1 MGPSLQERPASAL
14 KKCASKEQIRSK
26 GPGTGGSAP
35 SSKKGKAN
43 QSHRTLKKAGLQPKH
58 VAPRQGKD
66 PAQAERG
73 TQKRGN
79 RAKPV
84 STSSAE
90 SSPLLPGGRA
100 RTPGAI
106 ELKQAVSTST
116 RSNRGRDNGEST
128 GESPGSGRN
137 RPKMSLPL
145 PLGASEPCPVL
156 TERQRV
162 PSIETLRLYEGE
174 AEEADSASD
183 LSDSERLPVP
193 PSPCSPPQL
202 HLRAEVFDP
211 NDLDP
216 YFPGPRGNQSGYGYT
231 DFLPPPFNTWSLRQ
245 LALFLN
251 TEGRCAYRPQP
262 VGQLEKYLE
271 RLLQLEWLQIQTV
284 EAENG
289 KTTTPASATASAP
302 ASRPRPHTAPA
313 WYLSSP
319 KSIRQCQRAFPTAFL
334 SCLGNG
340 SAPQLSR
347 AACPHCRVRYPFCNG
362 SCRSYA
368 YQRHSRL
375 NPVQQRSGGSEA
387 PQKRCSSETRAAVN
401 EGRGAQT
408 QGQKPGS
415 PSLPNS
421 HLRRMQSTGNIRNP
435 TQAAGS
441 TAKPQAAPRNG
452 SVGSAAGRNG
462 RQRGP
467 AVGKRGDME
476 SGVPLETH
484 GNVREGSPLRRGG
497 NERQRAPVGAAG
509 RDIKPGGPSVGGK
522 EPSPVSKGPPRAKS
536 NGKVKHVQFLTI

>member
-14 KKCASKEQIRSK
+14 KKCVSKEQNRSK
-26 GPGTGGSAP
+26 VSGGSAP

-43 QSHRTLKKAGLQPKH
+43 QNHRTLKKAGPQPKH
-58 VAPRQGKD
+58 VTPHQGKD

-84 STSSAE
+84 STSFAE
-90 SSPLLPGGRA
+90 SSPLLPGGR
-100 RTPGAI
+100 TWPPGAT
-106 ELKQAVSTST
+106 ELKQGVSAST
-116 RSNRGRDNGEST
+116 VSNKGRDNGEST
-128 GESPGSGRN
+128 VESPGSGRN

-145 PLGASEPCPVL
+145 APGASEPCPVL
-156 TERQRV
+156 TERQQV
-162 PSIETLRLYEGE
+162 PSIETLQLYEGE
-174 AEEADSASD
+174 AEDADSASD

-202 HLRAEVFDP
+202 HLRAEVIDP

-216 YFPGPRGNQSGYGYT
+216 YFPGPRGNQSGYSYP
-231 DFLPPPFNTWSLRQ
+231 DSLPPPFNTWSLRQ

-251 TEGRCAYRPQP
+251 TEGRCAHRPQP

-284 EAENG
+284 EVEIG

-340 SAPQLSR
+340 SAPRLSR

-375 NPVQQRSGGSEA
+375 NPVQQRGGGLEDA
-387 PQKRCSSETRAAVN
+387 QKRCSSETRAAVN
-401 EGRGAQT
+401 RGRGAQT
-408 QGQKPGS
+408 QGQKPGNPS
-415 PSLPNS
+415 PPNS
-421 HLRRMQSTGNIRNP
+421 YLRRMQSTGNIRNP
-435 TQAAGS
+435 TPLADT
-441 TAKPQAAPRNG
+441 TAKPQAAQRNG
-452 SVGSAAGRNG
+452 GVGSTAGRNG
-462 RQRGP
+462 RRRGP
-467 AVGKRGDME
+467 AVGKAGDVE
-476 SGVPLETH
+476 SGVSLGTR
-484 GNVREGSPLRRGG
+484 GNVHEGSPLRKGG
-497 NERQRAPVGAAG
+497 NERQRAPVGVSG
-509 RDIKPGGPSVGGK
+509 QDIKPGGSLVGRR
-522 EPSPVSKGPPRAKS
+522 EPPPVSKGPPCAMS
-536 NGKVKHVQFLTI
+536 NGKVKRVQFLTI